1 MTSGCTEKRHG
12 AVRPVCF
19 RASRGE
25 DVSVDLVVSTLTDT
39 IALHERAKQNP
50 QPVVDAAAVIVSAL
64 GRGGKLLLFGNGGS
78 AADAQHVAAEFVGR
92 FQRARVALAAVALTA
107 DSSVLTS
114 LGNDYAFDRVF
125 ARQVEALGRPGD
137 VALGISTSGASANV
151 VLGLEAAHARG
162 LLTVALTGRDGGAVG
177 RAAAIHVNVPSDV
190 TARVQEVHRTL
201 LHVMCE
207 IVENET
213 VHPGGR

>member
-1 MTSGCTEKRHG
+1 VTVLS
-12 AVRPVCF
+12 VCL
-19 RASRGE
+19 RAFRGE
-25 DVSVDLVVSTLTDT
+25 NVSVDLVLSTLADT
-39 IALHERAKQNP
+39 IALHERAKQDP

-64 GRGGKLLLFGNGGS
+64 ARGGKLLLFGNGGS
-78 AADAQHVAAEFVGR
+78 AADAQHVAAELVGR